1 MGKTMVFAIGGNS
14 LITDERH
21 QTVADQYRAVE
32 LTCQH
37 LATALQDPSL
47 RMVITHGNGP
57 QVGFILR
64 RSELA
69 YTTLHLHEVPLDSCV
84 ADTQGALGYQ
94 LQRALGNEFKRQ
106 GLRRQAVSVVTQVLV
121 DARDP
126 AFREPSKPIGAF
138 MSRERAEE
146 HRAKD
151 GWHVVEDAGRGWR
164 RVVSSPAPRAIL
176 EIDAVRCLLDG
187 GFVVVA
193 AGGGGIA
200 VVEDARGVLTGA
212 SAVIDK
218 DLASSL
224 LASQLGAEVL
234 VISTAVQQVCLDFG
248 TPMQRPVARMT
259 VAEARRYMA
268 EGHFQPGSMLPKVQ
282 AVVEF
287 LERGGEQG
295 LITDPVDLP
304 AALEGRTGT
313 WVVP

>member
-1 MGKTMVFAIGGNS
+1 MGKTMVVAIGGNS
-14 LITDERH
+14 LITDEAH
-21 QTVADQYRAVE
+21 QTVDDQYRAVE

-37 LATALQDPSL
+37 LAAVLQDESL
-47 RMVITHGNGP
+47 RMVVTHGNGP

-69 YTTLHLHEVPLDSCV
+69 FSALHLHQVPLDSCV

-94 LQRALGNEFKRQ
+94 LQRALGNEFRRRA
-106 GLRRQAVSVVTQVLV
+106 LRRRAVAVVTQVLV
-121 DARDP
+121 DADDP
-126 AFREPSKPIGAF
+126 AFREPSKPIGPF
-138 MSRERAEE
+138 LSRERAEE
-146 HRAKD
+146 HRLRD
-151 GWHVVEDAGRGWR
+151 GWQVAEDAGRGWR

-200 VVEDARGVLTGA
+200 VVEDAQGALSGA

-218 DLASSL
+218 DLASGL

-234 VISTAVQQVCLDFG
+234 VISTAVPQVCLDFG
-248 TPMQRPVARMT
+248 KPTQRPVARVT

-268 EGHFQPGSMLPKVQ
+268 EGHFKRGSMLPKVQ

-287 LERGGEQG
+287 LERGGKQG
-295 LITDPVDLP
+295 LITDPANLP

-313 WVVP
+313 WIVP